1 MGKRYSI
8 FDNSKIG
15 KIFCDDVVDS
25 INFCKFEVELDLWL
39 YIFNNYC
46 FGDFYKK
53 YFEFIKYVYICW
65 FRNRIL
71 YFIIIDVFVFIVMWL
86 ISSWDY

>member
-46 FGDFYKK
+46 FGDFYK
-53 YFEFIKYVYICW
+53 
-65 FRNRIL
+65 NIL
-71 YFIIIDVFVFIVMWL
+71 NL
-86 ISSWDY
+86 